1 VWKQHIDQWQEKT
14 ITHDLIIAAI
24 GRHGAHRGCT
34 CRPDGLLDT
43 PDVEE
48 LPTGVAAQQ
57 LQQASPVEE
66 LPQ

>member
-1 VWKQHIDQWQEKT
+1 MQ
-14 ITHDLIIAAI
+14 
-24 GRHGAHRGCT
+24 GAHHGSTR
-34 CRPDGLLDT
+34 RREGLMDVR
-43 PDVEE
+43 DVEE